1 MAQHLNSRPRQTP
14 RFIIRPFRRRDVG
27 PMHDAVQASLPELEE
42 WLPWAVGYDR
52 SVAHRFIR
60 DSASA
65 WNDAR
70 AYDFAIRLHEEPD
83 FHVGNISV
91 WPTSPANRVGEIGYW
106 IRSDLTGEGI
116 GTEVTARTIQVG
128 FEELNYHKIVLRI
141 AAGNER
147 SDRSRR
153 TANSRQQTARSL
165 AVGCQLS
172 SVCQT
177 EWGGPKAAPFSV
189 LAVSCW
195 LSAVVCLLEPHAAHA
210 AVVMAAGRHR
220 RKVFLLLS
228 DEHLGR
234 DKESRYGSSVL
245 QCRPGHLGRID
256 DAVLDEVGSD
266 GAELRAHA

>member
-70 AYDFAIRLHEEPD
+70 AYDFALRLHEEPD

-147 SDRSRR
+147 SDRIAKRLGFTLEGTLR
-153 TANSRQQTARSL
+153 DEVK
-165 AVGCQLS
+165 VGTTWINHTS
-172 SVCQT
+172 WS
-177 EWGGPKAAPFSV
+177 
-189 LAVSCW
+189 
-195 LSAVVCLLEPHAAHA
+195 LLEEEWPDVRETLQAD
-210 AVVMAAGRHR
+210 G
-220 RKVFLLLS
+220 
-228 DEHLGR
+228 
-234 DKESRYGSSVL
+234 VL
-245 QCRPGHLGRID
+245 Q
-256 DAVLDEVGSD
+256 
-266 GAELRAHA
+266 

>member
-147 SDRSRR
+147 SDRIAKRLGFTLEGTLR
-153 TANSRQQTARSL
+153 DEVK
-165 AVGCQLS
+165 VGTTWINHTS
-172 SVCQT
+172 WS
-177 EWGGPKAAPFSV
+177 
-189 LAVSCW
+189 
-195 LSAVVCLLEPHAAHA
+195 LLEEEWPDVRETLQADG
-210 AVVMAAGRHR
+210 VLLQER
-220 RKVFLLLS
+220 R
-228 DEHLGR
+228 
-234 DKESRYGSSVL
+234 
-245 QCRPGHLGRID
+245 
-256 DAVLDEVGSD
+256 
-266 GAELRAHA
+266 

>member
-147 SDRSRR
+147 SDRIAKRLGFTLEGTLR
-153 TANSRQQTARSL
+153 DEVK
-165 AVGCQLS
+165 VGTTWINHTS
-172 SVCQT
+172 WS
-177 EWGGPKAAPFSV
+177 
-189 LAVSCW
+189 
-195 LSAVVCLLEPHAAHA
+195 LLEEEWPDVRETLQADG
-210 AVVMAAGRHR
+210 V
-220 RKVFLLLS
+220 LL
-228 DEHLGR
+228 
-234 DKESRYGSSVL
+234 
-245 QCRPGHLGRID
+245 
-256 DAVLDEVGSD
+256 
-266 GAELRAHA
+266 

>member
-147 SDRSRR
+147 SDRIAKRLGFTLEGTLR
-153 TANSRQQTARSL
+153 DEVK
-165 AVGCQLS
+165 VGTTWINHTS
-172 SVCQT
+172 WS
-177 EWGGPKAAPFSV
+177 
-189 LAVSCW
+189 
-195 LSAVVCLLEPHAAHA
+195 LLEEEWPDVRETLQAD
-210 AVVMAAGRHR
+210 G
-220 RKVFLLLS
+220 
-228 DEHLGR
+228 
-234 DKESRYGSSVL
+234 VL
-245 QCRPGHLGRID
+245 Q
-256 DAVLDEVGSD
+256 
-266 GAELRAHA
+266 